1 MKRLALLLL
10 VAPMISRGATDPAA
24 DKVAFEE
31 AAAGPWKEAFFDECT
46 GDWRD
51 QWFLD
56 GEIGTAENS
65 PAGMRLSGGPRFW
78 NDAHHMVLWTKD
90 SFEGDVKIEY
100 DYTRLDFENRAVN
113 ILFIHATGSG
123 TGPYARDITEW
134 NELRKVPAMKTYFNN
149 MNLYHVSY
157 AAFPLDGIDTTAYI
171 RGRRYM
177 PDTGK
182 GLEGTDFTP
191 DYFPVGLFEPGV
203 PHHITVIKR
212 GTDILMRIENDQQ
225 VYHCKMS
232 NTALPT
238 VTEGRVGLRH
248 MYTRSARYKNF
259 RISER
264 EQPAAG
270 ED

>member
-1 MKRLALLLL
+1 MMRALSVVLLLPL
-10 VAPMISRGATDPAA
+10 AALGAPDPAQDRA
-24 DKVAFEE
+24 AFEE
-31 AAAGPWKEAFFDECT
+31 ADAGPWKEVFFDNGT

-51 QWFLD
+51 KWFLD
-56 GEIGTAENS
+56 GEIGAVENS
-65 PAGMRLSGGPRFW
+65 PSGMRLSGGPRFGD
-78 NDAHHMVLWTKD
+78 DAHHMVLWTKD

-123 TGPYARDITEW
+123 NGPYARDITEW
-134 NELRKVPAMKTYFNN
+134 NELRKVPAMETYFNN
-149 MNLYHVSY
+149 MNLYHLSY

-191 DYFPVGLFEPGV
+191 DYFPQGLFEPGV

-212 GTDILMRIENDQQ
+212 GTDIHMRIKNDQR
-225 VYHCKMS
+225 VYYCKMS

-238 VTEGRVGLRH
+238 VTEGRLGLRH

-259 RISER
+259 RVSELG
-264 EQPAAG
+264 QTNAHA
-270 ED
+270 D

>member
-1 MKRLALLLL
+1 MIRALVTVLLMPLAVLA
-10 VAPMISRGATDPAA
+10 APDPAKDHA
-24 DKVAFEE
+24 AFEE
-31 AAAGPWKEAFFDECT
+31 AATGPWKEVFFDEGT

-51 QWFLD
+51 KWFLD
-56 GEIGTAENS
+56 GEIGAAENS
-65 PAGMRLSGGPRFW
+65 PAGLRLSGGPRFGQ
-78 NDAHHMVLWTKD
+78 DAHHTVLWTKD
-90 SFEGDVKIEY
+90 SFEGDVKIEF

-123 TGPYARDITEW
+123 TGPHDRDISKW

-149 MNLYHVSY
+149 MHLYHVSY

-177 PDTGK
+177 PGTGK

-191 DYFPVGLFEPGV
+191 DYFPRGLFEPGV

-212 GTDILMRIENDQQ
+212 GTDLLMRIENNQQ

-264 EQPAAG
+264 PPAALPA
-270 ED
+270 D

>member
-1 MKRLALLLL
+1 MNRALTVILLMPFAGLA
-10 VAPMISRGATDPAA
+10 APDPAKDRA
-24 DKVAFEE
+24 AFEE
-31 AAAGPWKEAFFDECT
+31 AAAGPWKEVFCDEGT
-46 GDWRD
+46 GNWRD
-51 QWFLD
+51 KWFLD
-56 GEIGTAENS
+56 GEIGSAETT
-65 PAGMRLSGGPRFW
+65 PAGLRLSGGPRFGE
-78 NDAHHMVLWTKD
+78 DAHHTVLWTKD
-90 SFEGDVKIEY
+90 SFEGDVKIDY

-149 MNLYHVSY
+149 MNLYHLSY

-191 DYFPVGLFEPGV
+191 DYFPQGLFEPGV

-212 GTDILMRIENDQQ
+212 GTDLLMRIENDQQ
-225 VYHCKMS
+225 VYYCKMS

-264 EQPAAG
+264 PSPAAPA
-270 ED
+270 D